1 MWKLLGGLALLI
13 GVLPIK
19 IAAAALELRRRQRLL
34 GGQHLLTGSKDG
46 VIDFWYS
53 ENDIPSVR
61 YEDAPYNAYCEYCKN
76 EVDSLDIDT

>member
-19 IAAAALELRRRQRLL
+19 IAAAAL
-34 GGQHLLTGSKDG
+34 G

>member
-1 MWKLLGGLALLI
+1 METAWWSSASDRGLTHKNCGGSI
-13 GVLPIK
+13 RV
-19 IAAAALELRRRQRLL
+19 AAQAEVTRRA
-34 GGQHLLTGSKDG
+34 TSIDWSKDG